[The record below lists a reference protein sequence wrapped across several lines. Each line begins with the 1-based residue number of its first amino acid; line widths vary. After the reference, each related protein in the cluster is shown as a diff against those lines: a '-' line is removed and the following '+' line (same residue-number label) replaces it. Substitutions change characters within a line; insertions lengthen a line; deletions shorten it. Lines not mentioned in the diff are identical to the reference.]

1 MYVCMYVC
9 MYVYMHVC
17 MFTICMCVYAH
28 VCVYMYRPGQDFFF
42 WGGGGCVVWRGR
54 GIFARGFLLPLN
66 QYITNSGMII
76 VFYYRPTQSRL
87 DLNSP
92 L

>member
-1 MYVCMYVC
+1 MDPLN
-9 MYVYMHVC
+9 
-17 MFTICMCVYAH
+17 IL
-28 VCVYMYRPGQDFFF
+28 YRQQARSQDFFF
-42 WGGGGCVVWRGR
+42 LGGGGGSVVWRGR

-87 DLNSP
+87 DLNGP

>member
-1 MYVCMYVC
+1 MLTCYDNHSLPVTDIYL
-9 MYVYMHVC
+9 
-17 MFTICMCVYAH
+17 
-28 VCVYMYRPGQDFFF
+28 RPVARIFFF
-42 WGGGGCVVWRGR
+42 FFGGGGGGCVVWRGR

-66 QYITNSGMII
+66 QYISNSGMII

-87 DLNSP
+87 DLNGP

>member
-1 MYVCMYVC
+1 M
-9 MYVYMHVC
+9 
-17 MFTICMCVYAH
+17 TIVAFIMMLIQSFVSAS
-28 VCVYMYRPGQDFFF
+28 VLAVAVPMVTRQARSQDFFF
-42 WGGGGCVVWRGR
+42 FFWGGGGGGCVVWRGR

-87 DLNSP
+87 RAVA
-92 L
+92 

>member
-1 MYVCMYVC
+1 MPVIE
-9 MYVYMHVC
+9 HVSRRKHC
-17 MFTICMCVYAH
+17 QPPNMNQA
-28 VCVYMYRPGQDFFF
+28 RSQDFFF
-42 WGGGGCVVWRGR
+42 GGGGCVVWRGR

-87 DLNSP
+87 DLNGP

>member
-1 MYVCMYVC
+1 MVGMLSDYTCSMVGLTVWLACYQ
-9 MYVYMHVC
+9 
-17 MFTICMCVYAH
+17 TIYIQA
-28 VCVYMYRPGQDFFF
+28 RSQDFF
-42 WGGGGCVVWRGR
+42 WGGCVVWRGR

-87 DLNSP
+87 DLNGP

>member
-1 MYVCMYVC
+1 M
-9 MYVYMHVC
+9 
-17 MFTICMCVYAH
+17 
-28 VCVYMYRPGQDFFF
+28 RSLE
-42 WGGGGCVVWRGR
+42 RK

-66 QYITNSGMII
+66 QTNSGMII

-87 DLNSP
+87 DLNGP

>member
-1 MYVCMYVC
+1 MGATDIPTRKAPPPLGGTMQ
-9 MYVYMHVC
+9 
-17 MFTICMCVYAH
+17 TSQS
-28 VCVYMYRPGQDFFF
+28 RPVARIFFF
-42 WGGGGCVVWRGR
+42 WGGGGGCVVWRGR

-87 DLNSP
+87 DLNGH

>member
-1 MYVCMYVC
+1 MRASGYDDSDSKLSLD
-9 MYVYMHVC
+9 
-17 MFTICMCVYAH
+17 
-28 VCVYMYRPGQDFFF
+28 RPVARIFF
-42 WGGGGCVVWRGR
+42 GGCVVWRGR

-87 DLNSP
+87 DLNGP

>member
-1 MYVCMYVC
+1 MHGGLPYHIQKRACVCSSVC
-9 MYVYMHVC
+9 SS
-17 MFTICMCVYAH
+17 
-28 VCVYMYRPGQDFFF
+28 RPVARIFFF
-42 WGGGGCVVWRGR
+42 GGGGGCVVWRGR

-66 QYITNSGMII
+66 QYITNSGMMI